1 MLPAIDPHAG
11 GTGYFRD
18 RVVLVAGGTGF
29 VGREFVEQ
37 LLAAGA
43 RVRVTRRRRPGPW
56 ADPAVEYLDGD
67 LGDESFCRRACRG
80 ADLVVHA
87 AGAVSAAGVTV
98 GAGPMDPITT
108 NLILTSRLLQAA
120 WQERAGQF
128 LLFSSSTGY
137 PVAEHP
143 VKEEEFWAGDTH
155 PSYFG
160 YGWMRRY
167 FERLGEFVHQRSD
180 TKVTIVR
187 PTATYG
193 RHDDFDPRTSHV
205 VPALIRRAVARENP
219 FVVWG
224 RADVVRDF
232 LHISDL
238 VRGALLAVEKLP
250 DCEPVNIGSGRPIT
264 IGEIVTA
271 TLSAAG
277 HAEAQVVYDE
287 SKPTTIPYRLADTTK
302 ARARLDFTPA
312 VDLDSGLAD
321 TVAWYRQVF
330 SGPATIGGH
339 DD

>member
-1 MLPAIDPHAG
+1 MKNKS
-11 GTGYFRD
+11 YFTDKR
-18 RVVLVAGGTGF
+18 VLVAGGTGF

-37 LLAAGA
+37 LLAANA
-43 RVRVTRRRRPGPW
+43 KVRVSRHRRPGHLSSNT
-56 ADPAVEYLDGD
+56 VEYVDGD
-67 LGDESFCRRACRG
+67 LADETFCRQACNG
-80 ADLVVHA
+80 MDVVIHA

-98 GAGPMDPITT
+98 GAGPMAPITT

-120 WQERAGQF
+120 WEEKVGQF

-137 PVAEHP
+137 PVAEHA
-143 VKEEEFWAGDTH
+143 VKEEEFWEGPTH
-155 PSYFG
+155 ASYFG

-167 FERLGEFVHQRSD
+167 FERMAEFVSERSE
-180 TKVTIVR
+180 TRVTIVR

-205 VPALIRRAVARENP
+205 LPALIRRAVAKENP

-238 VRGALLAVEKLP
+238 VRGSLLALEHLP

-264 IGEIVTA
+264 IGEIVEA
-271 TLSAAG
+271 TLAAAG
-277 HAEAQVVYDE
+277 HNDADIVYDE
-287 SKPTTIPYRLADTTK
+287 SKPTTIPFRLADTSK
-302 ARARLDFTPA
+302 AKERLGFAPEC
-312 VDLDSGLAD
+312 DLVAGLQD
-321 TVAWYRQVF
+321 TVDWYRREFV
-330 SGPATIGGH
+330 SAGSKGEGS

>member
-1 MLPAIDPHAG
+1 MSDS
-11 GTGYFRD
+11 YFFEKR
-18 RVVLVAGGTGF
+18 VLVAGGTGF
-29 VGREFVEQ
+29 VGREFVDQ
-37 LLAAGA
+37 LLTAGA
-43 RVRVTRRRRPGPW
+43 TVRVSRHQRPGHWPT
-56 ADPAVEYLDGD
+56 DQVEYLDGD
-67 LGDESFCRRACRG
+67 LADETFCRQACRG
-80 ADLVVHA
+80 MDAVIHA

-98 GAGPMDPITT
+98 GAGPMAPITT

-120 WQERAGQF
+120 WEESVGQF

-137 PVAEHP
+137 PVAEHA
-143 VKEEEFWAGDTH
+143 VTEEEFWEGPTH

-167 FERLGEFVHQRSD
+167 FERMAEFVHQRSD

-205 VPALIRRAVARENP
+205 VPALIRRAVAKENP

-238 VRGALLAVEKLP
+238 VRGSLLALEHLP

-264 IGEIVTA
+264 IGEIVEA
-271 TLSAAG
+271 TLAAAG
-277 HAEAQVVYDE
+277 HDKAEVIYDE
-287 SKPTTIPYRLADTTK
+287 SKPTTIPFRLADTSK
-302 ARARLDFTPA
+302 A
-312 VDLDSGLAD
+312 VDCLGFVPELDLLSGLKD
-321 TVAWYRQVF
+321 TVAWYQQEVVRANEKGG
-330 SGPATIGGH
+330 SGHG
-339 DD
+339 

>member
-1 MLPAIDPHAG
+1 MKNNS
-11 GTGYFRD
+11 YFADKR
-18 RVVLVAGGTGF
+18 VLVAGGTGF
-29 VGREFVEQ
+29 VGREFVDQ

-43 RVRVTRRRRPGPW
+43 TVRVSRHERPGHWP
-56 ADPAVEYLDGD
+56 AEAVEYVDGD
-67 LGDESFCRRACRG
+67 LADETFCRQACNG
-80 ADLVVHA
+80 MDVVIHA

-98 GAGPMDPITT
+98 GAGPMAPITT

-120 WQERAGQF
+120 WEVKVGQF

-137 PVAEHP
+137 PVAEHA
-143 VKEEEFWAGDTH
+143 VKEEEFWEGPTH

-167 FERLGEFVHQRSD
+167 FERMAEFVSERSE
-180 TKVTIVR
+180 TRVTIVR

-205 VPALIRRAVARENP
+205 LPALIRRAVAKENP

-238 VRGALLAVEKLP
+238 VRGSLLALEHLP

-264 IGEIVTA
+264 IGEIVEA
-271 TLSAAG
+271 TLAAAG
-277 HAEAQVVYDE
+277 HDKAEVIYDE
-287 SKPTTIPYRLADTTK
+287 SKPTTIPFRLADTSK
-302 ARARLDFTPA
+302 A
-312 VDLDSGLAD
+312 VDCLGFVPELDLLSGLQD
-321 TVAWYRQVF
+321 TVDWYRRELA
-330 SGPATIGGH
+330 SAGSKGGGS
-339 DD
+339 DE